1 MDKVVFHC
9 EDCNKPFTIEYDEIA
24 DLPGAICPKCK
35 GDHIFIRKFVYNKEP
50 DRTPIKLGDRGCGTP
65 GRFK

>member
-1 MDKVVFHC
+1 MDKVIFRCSDC
-9 EDCNKPFTIEYDEIA
+9 EHEFKFEYKEVA
-24 DLPGAICPKCK
+24 DFPKVKCPKCK
-35 GDHIFIRKFVYNKEP
+35 SNNLFITDYIYDTEP